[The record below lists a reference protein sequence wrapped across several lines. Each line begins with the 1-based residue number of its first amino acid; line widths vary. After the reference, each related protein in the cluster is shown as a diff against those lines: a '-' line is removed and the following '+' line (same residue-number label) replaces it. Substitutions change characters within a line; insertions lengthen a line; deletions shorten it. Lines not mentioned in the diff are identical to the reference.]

1 MESKRRQQMGL
12 AALAVLVAVG
22 VYQFWPR
29 TAGTTAGTSNQG
41 NSTSRNRGAE
51 LQITAP
57 DVHLEAL
64 TAERAKP
71 EDVTRNLFRF
81 KPKPPPPPP
90 PRPVVP
96 APAPVPPPAPTGPPP
111 PPDIPLKLAAIL
123 QQGSIK
129 IASLTD
135 NLGNVILAREG
146 ETVEGRYRLWRIGVE
161 SVEISYL
168 DGRGRKTIRLS
179 GS

>member
-1 MESKRRQQMGL
+1 MESSRRQQIGL
-12 AALAVLVAVG
+12 AALAVLVVVA
-22 VYQFWPR
+22 VYQVWPR
-29 TAGTTAGTSNQG
+29 TAATTAGSSNQG

-64 TAERAKP
+64 TAERQKP

-81 KPKPPPPPP
+81 KAKPPPPAPT
-90 PRPVVP
+90 RSAVP
-96 APAPVPPPAPTGPPP
+96 APPPAPPVPTGPPP

-123 QQGSIK
+123 KQGSIK
-129 IASLTD
+129 VASLTD
-135 NLGNVILAREG
+135 NLGNVILAKEG
-146 ETVEGRYRLWRIGVE
+146 DSVEGRYRLWKIGVE

>member
-1 MESKRRQQMGL
+1 MERKRRRQMGL
-12 AALAVLVAVG
+12 AALAVLVVVA

-29 TAGTTAGTSNQG
+29 TAAITAGTSNQRS
-41 NSTSRNRGAE
+41 STARNRGAE

-64 TAERAKP
+64 TAERQKP
-71 EDVTRNLFRF
+71 EDVSRNLFRF

-90 PRPVVP
+90 PRPAVP
-96 APAPVPPPAPTGPPP
+96 ASPPAPPVPTGPPP

-135 NLGNVILAREG
+135 NLGNVILAKEG
-146 ETVEGRYRLWRIGVE
+146 DPVEGRYRLWKIGVE

>member
-1 MESKRRQQMGL
+1 
-12 AALAVLVAVG
+12 V
-22 VYQFWPR
+22 
-29 TAGTTAGTSNQG
+29 
-41 NSTSRNRGAE
+41 NSTARTRGGAE

-64 TAERAKP
+64 TAERTKP
-71 EDVTRNLFRF
+71 DDVSRNLFRF
-81 KPKPPPPPP
+81 KPKPPLPPP
-90 PRPVVP
+90 PRVEVPRPVTPPVP
-96 APAPVPPPAPTGPPP
+96 AGPPP

-129 IASLTD
+129 VASLTD
-135 NLGNVILAREG
+135 TSGNVILAKEG
-146 ETVEGRYRLWRIGVE
+146 DAVEGRYRLWRIGVE
-161 SVEISYL
+161 SIEISYL